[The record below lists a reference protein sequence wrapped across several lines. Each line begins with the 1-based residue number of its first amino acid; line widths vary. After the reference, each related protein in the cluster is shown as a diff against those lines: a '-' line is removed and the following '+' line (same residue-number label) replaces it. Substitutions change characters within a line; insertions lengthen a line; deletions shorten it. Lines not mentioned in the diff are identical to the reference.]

1 MLYQLSY
8 LGPLAACHGDLKHQL
23 VEDTLHGERAQRRA
37 TRFVLEVGGGPVR
50 ALVGGEGL
58 EPPTPSV

>member
-23 VEDTLHGERAQRRA
+23 VEDTLRGERAQRRA
-37 TRFVLEVGGGPVR
+37 AWLVSGVGAQPSR

>member
-23 VEDTLHGERAQRRA
+23 VEDTLRGVRAQWRA
-37 TRFVLEVGGGPVR
+37 TRFVLEVWAWPIR